1 MRHPSNQIY
10 SQLCKTRN
18 KKIKLKIK
26 KNNLNT
32 IHTSSR
38 FMRFQNKIW
47 IVFTLLFFWFLLKLP
62 IVDRELLSYIHL
74 ICQKS
79 RYMDIWMCHRCCH
92 KIGKFEIK
100 ESQLDIE
107 PDLRNQKPKKWCVVP
122 IGNEKKNNL
131 NTIHTSS
138 WRIGYPKIFLV
149 PIHEGP
155 CFIGDKYRI
164 PKITLDQYHLDPNTK
179 NRL

>member
-18 KKIKLKIK
+18 KKDYVQLQQKIK

-79 RYMDIWMCHRCCH
+79 RYMDIWICHRCCH

-100 ESQLDIE
+100 ESHSSNQIQSQTCKT
-107 PDLRNQKPKKWCVVP
+107 RNLKNGVQFQQEMKK
-122 IGNEKKNNL
+122 K
-131 NTIHTSS
+131 
-138 WRIGYPKIFLV
+138 
-149 PIHEGP
+149 
-155 CFIGDKYRI
+155 
-164 PKITLDQYHLDPNTK
+164 
-179 NRL
+179 

>member
-47 IVFTLLFFWFLLKLP
+47 IVFALLFFWFLLKLP

-100 ESQLDIE
+100 ESHLSNQIQSQTCE
-107 PDLRNQKPKKWCVVP
+107 TRNLKNGVQFQQEMKK
-122 IGNEKKNNL
+122 
-131 NTIHTSS
+131 
-138 WRIGYPKIFLV
+138 KI
-149 PIHEGP
+149 I
-155 CFIGDKYRI
+155 
-164 PKITLDQYHLDPNTK
+164 
-179 NRL
+179 